1 MRRLCFGNRVQYLGA
16 SKFQRRMLVLVGL
29 AVFVLLGSQLRFAGG
44 AQAALG
50 GEFVISAKPAV
61 QQRIVDATWHSG
73 TGQFLVAW
81 SEETDPPN
89 DQIRGSLVNLDGS
102 VAGADYAISDGG
114 GGFKGFPQVADI
126 SDPLTPT
133 QQLSL
138 AVWVDSR
145 SGDEDIWGSLIA
157 PSGSATQ
164 GSNFRIADTGRDFFP
179 RLAYGQT
186 SSGNGVFLV
195 VWHGGGIAT
204 GQSQVFGQLVRGATT
219 VSGQNPG
226 QLVGSP
232 FPIPDAT
239 AGDVSA
245 PSVAF
250 DPVNDRFLVAWEDD
264 RGGTRAEREIW
275 GQFIDPNGNRSGGN
289 FQISA
294 QPGHELNPQAV
305 YNPEA
310 QEFLV
315 VWERQ
320 AVVDVSDDDI
330 HAQRLSAAGTAVGG
344 RIDVAVTAGQEEDLG
359 DVSIDADSGR
369 YVIPMTTGPNR
380 DRVKIEMQLLDRA
393 GRLVGGR
400 QQVATN
406 STGSKGGSVAVYGS
420 TPVGPGVGAPAVGE
434 VLVAW
439 RDERTAT
446 GPGDLGAEDIWGR
459 MVEVE
464 ADTDGDGL
472 LDKWETDGYVDIN
485 DNGVL
490 DAGDLNFGAFPAADR
505 PRVNHKDLYVEV
517 DWMQVD
523 SDGDGVFCDS
533 LNNNCDPSA
542 PGDHSHGPLPVVGSL
557 PTGTS
562 LDAVVTSFANAP
574 VANPDGSTGI
584 TLHIDIG
591 QLGGGGPSPEVP
603 NLDFFAAGPA
613 SFEAYKRANFA
624 PNRQRVFRYGV
635 LKHEGSGRGEIW
647 GNDFWSGAQYNTQ
660 PLQAVDFMHELGHT
674 LGLRHSGGADRPN
687 CAPNYLSVMNYTF
700 STTGIP
706 PTLRVDYSSQALNPL
721 VEGALNEGT
730 PMGDGI
736 DHTGDAI
743 DQTIYSAGGRV
754 VGPNAATAG
763 NIGIDWDN
771 DGIPGETGAS
781 TSNDINVIPSVGGPI
796 PISCGN
802 PSPGETMPGFDDWAN
817 IRYNFRSSPN
827 YDDNVHAFPPEA
839 DLDKDF
845 WRAHYGE
852 PGVSVTKT
860 GTAAGIPGDA
870 VSYTVQISNSGPGP
884 ARTIV
889 VDDTWPRGL
898 AFTGTNVAPA
908 SNTLNADG
916 SRRLRW
922 DFDTLAPGAAL
933 TLTLSGTI
941 EFPPAADAVT
951 QAAAITYQNVLGEP
965 KTPLHGS
972 VTTDIQVPKLEATK
986 SATTSVN
993 AGEAITYT
1001 VGYQNVGDAD
1011 AAGVVIKDTLPINVY
1026 YNSALDL
1033 GAGPRPDTVSSN
1045 PDGTTALT
1053 WRVGAVPAGSGPRL
1067 ISYTAR
1073 PSLLF
1078 LGGAA
1083 VSNGAALDFTDA
1095 NGNDYPAL
1103 SATAGTTITVRAP
1116 TRDPQGL
1123 GFWRAHPELSG
1134 TEIRARIQATDRR
1147 FDGADGTTPDG
1158 QLSLAEVQAVLV
1170 PGGNM
1175 DKVLEEQLL
1184 GTYLNLADR
1193 RINAGT
1199 TISSPTTTRL
1209 RLGNVRAAALYAIDT
1224 LRLPVNSA
1232 NRTRYS
1238 DATRVLDEINN
1249 NKNEVY

>member
-1 MRRLCFGNRVQYLGA
+1 L
-16 SKFQRRMLVLVGL
+16 
-29 AVFVLLGSQLRFAGG
+29 FVLLGSQVRFAGR

-61 QQRIVDATWHSG
+61 EQRILDATWHAGS
-73 TGQFLVAW
+73 GQFLVAW
-81 SEETDPPN
+81 SEEADPPN

-102 VAGADYAISDGG
+102 LAGADYAISDGG
-114 GGFKGFPQVADI
+114 GGFKGFPQVANV
-126 SDPLTPT
+126 SDTLALS

-145 SGDEDIWGSLIA
+145 GGNLDIWGALIA
-157 PSGSATQ
+157 PSGNATQ
-164 GSNFRIADTGRDFFP
+164 GSNFRIADSGVDLFP
-179 RLAYGQT
+179 RLAYGQI

-195 VWHGGGIAT
+195 VWHGGGTGT

-219 VSGQNPG
+219 VGGQNPG
-226 QLVGSP
+226 QLVGTP
-232 FPIPDAT
+232 FAIPDAT
-239 AGDVSA
+239 TGDVSA
-245 PSVAF
+245 PSVAY

-275 GQFIDPNGNRSGGN
+275 GQFIDTNGNRAGGN

-294 QPGHELNPQAV
+294 QPGHELNPQVV
-305 YNPEA
+305 YHPEM
-310 QEFLV
+310 QEYLV

-320 AVVDVSDDDI
+320 ASVDVSDDDI
-330 HAQRLSAAGTAVGG
+330 HAQRLSAAGAPVGG
-344 RIDVAVTAGQEEDLG
+344 RIDVAVTAGQEESPG
-359 DVSIDADSGR
+359 DVGIDADSGR

-380 DRVKIEMQLLDRA
+380 DRVKIEMQLLDRT
-393 GRLVGGR
+393 GGLVGGR

-406 STGSKGGSVAVYGS
+406 STGGKGRSVAVYGS
-420 TPVGPGVGAPAVGE
+420 TPVGPGAGSSAVGE

-439 RDERTAT
+439 RDARTAT

-464 ADTDGDGL
+464 ADSDGDGL
-472 LDKWETDGYVDIN
+472 LDKWETNGYVDLN
-485 DNGVL
+485 DNGIL

-505 PRVNHKDLYVEV
+505 PKVDRKDLYVEV
-517 DWMQVD
+517 DWMRVD

-542 PGDHSHGPLPVVGSL
+542 PNDHSHGPLPVVGSL

-562 LDAVVTSFANAP
+562 LDAVITSFANAP
-574 VANPDGSTGI
+574 VANPDTSTGI

-603 NLDFFAAGPA
+603 GLDFFAAGPA
-613 SFEAYKRANFA
+613 NFEAYKRANFA
-624 PNRQRVFRYGV
+624 PNRQRVFRYAV
-635 LKHEGSGRGEIW
+635 LKHEGSGKAEIW
-647 GNDFWSGAQYNTQ
+647 GNDFWNGSQYNTQ

-674 LGLRHSGGADRPN
+674 LGLRHGGGNDQPN
-687 CAPNYLSVMNYTF
+687 CAPNYLSIMNYTF
-700 STTGIP
+700 ATTGIP
-706 PTLRVDYSSQALNPL
+706 ATFRVDYSSQALNQL

-743 DQTIYSAGGRV
+743 DQTIYSAGATI

-763 NIGIDWDN
+763 NVGIDWDN
-771 DGIPGETGAS
+771 DGNPGETGGN
-781 TSNDINVIPSVGGPI
+781 TSNDINVIPAIGAFGACPGASV
-796 PISCGN
+796 
-802 PSPGETMPGFDDWAN
+802 GETMPGFDDWAN

-827 YDDNVHAFPPEA
+827 FQENVHAVSDPQQG
-839 DLDKDF
+839 DLAKDF
-845 WRAHYGE
+845 WRTHYGE
-852 PGVSVTKT
+852 PAVSVTKT

-870 VSYTVQISNSGPGP
+870 VSYTVRISNGGPGP

-898 AFTGTNVAPA
+898 TFTGANVAPA

-916 SRRLRW
+916 SRRIRW
-922 DFDTLAPGAAL
+922 TFDTLAPGAAL
-933 TLTLSGTI
+933 TLTLAGTI

-951 QAAAITYQNVLGEP
+951 QAAVITYQNVLGEP
-965 KTPLHGS
+965 KTPVLGS
-972 VTTDIQVPKLEATK
+972 VTTDIQFPELEATK

-1001 VGYQNVGDAD
+1001 VTYQNVGDAD
-1011 AAGVVIKDTLPINVY
+1011 AAGVVIKDTLPINIY
-1026 YNSALDL
+1026 YSSALDL

-1045 PDGTTALT
+1045 PDGTTTLT
-1053 WRVGAVPAGSGPRL
+1053 WRIGAVPAGSGPRS

-1103 SATAGTTITVRAP
+1103 SATASTTITVRAP

-1123 GFWRAHPELSG
+1123 GFWRAHPELCS
-1134 TEIRARIQATDRR
+1134 TEIRARIQATDKH

-1158 QLSLAEVQAVLV
+1158 VLSLAEVQAVLV

-1209 RLGNVRAAALYAIDT
+1209 RLGNVRDAALYAIDT

-1232 NRTRYS
+1232 NRARFS

-1249 NKNEVY
+1249 NKSEVY